1 MTLSPDTALALARQ
15 WPSPAPAWP
24 AAGEDQLTL
33 AWAFKDLCYQAWSSD
48 PAQAARA
55 AEGLSALA
63 EATSP
68 GPQTQEINGLAA
80 WTAGIACLTRGE
92 MAEAVL
98 CFDRAAAALHA
109 AGRHDP
115 AAQSQVPKIMALSMA
130 GQHAAAA
137 ACAEA
142 TQRELLA
149 LGNRRAAARVSQNVG
164 VLQLRGDA
172 YAEAARHFR
181 QASVLFARLGDPVN
195 SVLADIGLADTLSA
209 QGDFDEALRIYA
221 RARMRAGNQGLT
233 LQLALVDESVALLDL
248 ARGQYRAALA
258 GMESARR
265 RYQSLAMPH
274 YLAIAEKQLGDAY
287 LDLRLLP
294 EALALLDAA
303 VAQFQALALPVEQ
316 AWALVQRGRAQ
327 ALLKLPAANAS
338 LAGAA
343 ELFKAQ
349 ANRAGSAS
357 VALVRCELALAAGQT
372 EAALAWAGMALAGF
386 ADSHQADGLGR
397 AQVLQS
403 QAWLQ
408 AGRLS
413 EAAAGFE
420 AALAQAVAGQQLA
433 VQVRCL
439 TGQGLVAQATGDAA
453 LASASFEA
461 AIEAFEDQRRALPGD
476 ELRSAF
482 LTSHLAPFEHQFLS
496 ALQAGD
502 ARTALWQL
510 ERYRARALDDD
521 LTEGPTQSAAAAPIQ
536 ALRERLNWL
545 YRRVQRLHDEGESS
559 ASFDA
564 EILRLEAELLEH
576 ARRARLAAPMPMLNP
591 APAAGPGDCRT
602 WGVEA
607 KRVGPEP
614 NLGPDFRG
622 VLAGTPRKAGTNC
635 DSSQPVAAD
644 LVLPPRRLAPGFSIE
659 ALQAAL
665 QADDALVEY
674 GLQDDQL
681 LAFVVTRDQVTLHRR
696 LALWPEVVA
705 AAQSLRFQIETL
717 RHGSG
722 PVRRHLPVLT
732 ARAQARAAQL
742 HRLIWAPLELRLA
755 NRRRVLVVPQ
765 GPLSAVPFAA
775 LGDGS
780 ATLGQRHQLAMAPSA
795 RTAWRGL
802 HRQPVT
808 AQNAVALGVSSQLPQ
823 AGDEARFVARLF
835 AHGMALLGEQA
846 SLAQLRQHAATAD
859 VLHLACHAQFRSDN
873 PRFSA
878 LHLAD
883 GALTVEWVEQ
893 LRLRAAIVVLSA
905 CETGL
910 AQAGAGDE
918 MVGLVRAFLV
928 AGAARVLAS
937 QWPVDD
943 AVTFSFM
950 REFYDALTQG
960 AAPASALQSAQTAIA
975 LSHPHPYFWAA
986 FTLYGG
992 W

>member
-1 MTLSPDTALALARQ
+1 MTLSPDAALVLARQ
-15 WPSPAPAWP
+15 WPSPTTPWP
-24 AAGEDQLTL
+24 TAGEDQLTL

-55 AEGLSALA
+55 AEGLGALA
-63 EATSP
+63 QAAMP
-68 GPQTQEINGLAA
+68 GPQTQEIDGLAA

-130 GQHAAAA
+130 GQHAAAT

-149 LGNRRAAARVSQNVG
+149 LGNRRAAARVTQNLG

-248 ARGQYRAALA
+248 ARGQYRAALE

-265 RYQSLAMPH
+265 RYQTLAMPQ
-274 YLAIAEKQLGDAY
+274 YLANAEKQLGDAY
-287 LDLRLLP
+287 LELRLLP
-294 EALALLDAA
+294 EALSLLDAA
-303 VAQFQALALPVEQ
+303 VAQFKALALPVEQ
-316 AWALVQRGRAQ
+316 AWALVQRGRAL
-327 ALLKLPAANAS
+327 ALLNRPAAAES

-343 ELFKAQ
+343 DLFAAQ

-357 VALVRCELALAAGQT
+357 VALVRCELALADGQT
-372 EAALAWAGMALAGF
+372 EAALVWAGMALAGF
-386 ADSHQADGLGR
+386 VESRQADGLGR
-397 AQVLQS
+397 AQVLQA

-408 AGRLS
+408 AGRLG

-420 AALAQAVAGQQLA
+420 SAMAQARAGQQLA

-439 TGQGLVAQATGDAA
+439 TGQGLVAQAMGDAA
-453 LASASFEA
+453 GASARFEA

-482 LTSHLAPFEHQFLS
+482 LTGHLAPFQHQFLS
-496 ALQAGD
+496 ALQAND
-502 ARTALWQL
+502 ARAALWQL

-521 LTEGPTQSAAAAPIQ
+521 LSDGPAQSAAAAPIQ

-545 YRRVQRLHDEGESS
+545 YRRVQRLQDDGESS

-564 EILRLEAELLEH
+564 EMLRLEAELLEH
-576 ARRARLAAPMPMLNP
+576 ARRARLAAPMPMSMPMLHS
-591 APAAGPGDCRT
+591 AA
-602 WGVEA
+602 
-607 KRVGPEP
+607 
-614 NLGPDFRG
+614 
-622 VLAGTPRKAGTNC
+622 
-635 DSSQPVAAD
+635 AA
-644 LVLPPRRLAPGFSIE
+644 ATASAFSIE

-665 QADDALVEY
+665 QAGDALVEY

-681 LAFVVTRDQVTLHRR
+681 LAFVVTRDQVTLHRP
-696 LALWPEVVA
+696 LAHWPEVVA
-705 AAQSLRFQIETL
+705 AVQSLRFQIETL

-722 PVRRHLPVLT
+722 PVLRHLPVLT
-732 ARAQARAAQL
+732 ARAQARALQL
-742 HRLIWAPLELRLA
+742 HRLIWAPLVTRLA
-755 NRRRVLVVPQ
+755 GSLRVLLVPQ
-765 GPLSAVPFAA
+765 GPLNAVPFAA

-780 ATLGQRHQLAMAPSA
+780 STLGQRHQLAMAPSA
-795 RTAWRGL
+795 RSAWRGL
-802 HRQPVT
+802 QRQPVT
-808 AQNAVALGVSSQLPQ
+808 AHRALALGVSSELPQ
-823 AGDEARFVARLF
+823 AGNEARFVASLF
-835 AHGMALLGEQA
+835 AHGQAWDGEQA

-883 GALTVEWVEQ
+883 GALTVELAES
-893 LRLRAAIVVLSA
+893 LGLRAGIVVLSA

-910 AQAGAGDE
+910 AESRAGDE
-918 MVGLVRAFLV
+918 MVGLVRAFWV

-943 AVTFSFM
+943 TVTFSFM
-950 REFYDALTQG
+950 REFYRALTQG
-960 AAPASALQSAQTAIA
+960 ETPASALQSAQTAIA
-975 LSHPHPYFWAA
+975 RSHPHPYFWAA